1 MAQLSIHS
9 PIGDLAI
16 SEDNGKIVAL
26 DWGWGSDQDETLVL
40 VRARDQLN
48 AYFDGDLETFD
59 LPLAP
64 DGTAFQRKVWEAMQA
79 IPFGDVKTYGAIAKE
94 IGSAARAV
102 GMACGANPIPVLIPC
117 HRVVA
122 GNSLGGYSGEGG
134 LGTKQ
139 HLLEHEGWTGR

>member
-1 MAQLSIHS
+1 MPQLSIHS

-16 SEDNGKIVAL
+16 SEDDGKIVAL
-26 DWGWGSDQDETLVL
+26 DWGWGSDHDETAVL

-64 DGTAFQRKVWEAMQA
+64 GGTAFQQKVWQAMQA

-102 GMACGANPIPVLIPC
+102 GMGCGANPIPVLIPC

-122 GNSLGGYSGEGG
+122 GNGLGGYSGEGG